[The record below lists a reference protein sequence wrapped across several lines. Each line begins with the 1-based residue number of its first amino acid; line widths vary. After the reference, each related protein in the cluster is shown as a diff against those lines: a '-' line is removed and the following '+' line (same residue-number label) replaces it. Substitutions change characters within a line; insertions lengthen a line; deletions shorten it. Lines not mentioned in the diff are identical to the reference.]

1 MHVFTKKENI
11 VDNFHGTLVED
22 PYRWLEDPEATN
34 TKEWVHAQNSRTEKY
49 LSSYPN
55 RNLIK
60 KRLTE
65 LTNYPKYTVPTK
77 EGDFYYYHKNDGLQ
91 NQSLLYRSKDLNG
104 GNEEIV
110 IDPHYFSKNGTA
122 AITNLSF
129 NKEGTKLAYGISY
142 NGSDWQEIRIK
153 NLLTDEDYPEILEWC
168 KFTQISWTKDDE
180 GFYYNRYPSQDSF
193 SFKDSS
199 YYNKLYWHTL
209 ETSQEEDMII
219 YEDNE
224 QKELSFS
231 PSISD
236 DNKYLLLHV
245 NNGTEP
251 KTNIYYRLLDSND
264 SFTALFKERTDSFFF
279 LGNEDH
285 IFYFH
290 TNINAPKGKIIAIDI
305 HNPQKDSWRE
315 IIPEQQKVISF
326 VKYINNHFVVSMMHN
341 AYNQLHIYTEN
352 GNLENIVDLPKY
364 ITILNAVG
372 KENDDDMYF
381 SYTSFHSIPIVKKYS
396 FSTHKIES
404 IFTEIQLNDD
414 QSYETKQI
422 FYESTDGV
430 KVPMFL
436 TFKKGIKLNG
446 NNPVLLY
453 GYGGYGIS
461 MTPTFSPSQ
470 KLWIESGGIYAV
482 ANIRGGGEF
491 GEEWHLDAILD
502 KKQNSFDD
510 FINASEWLI
519 KNNYTNK
526 NKIAIMGGSNGGLLV
541 GACMTQ
547 RPDLFG
553 AVICLVPVTD
563 MLRFQH
569 FTVGRFWTTE
579 FGNADTS
586 EADFKNMYKYSP
598 LHNVKSRTAY
608 PPTLITTADS
618 DDRVAPCHA
627 KKFAATLQ
635 QTQGED
641 NKTFLR
647 IEKDAGHGL
656 GKPTSK
662 IIEEQTDIYTFL
674 FKQFGMTIHS

>member
-1 MHVFTKKENI
+1 MHVVTKKKNI
-11 VDNFHGTLVED
+11 VDDFHGTLVED
-22 PYRWLEDPEATN
+22 PYRWLEDPESTN
-34 TKEWVHAQNSRTEKY
+34 TKEWVQAQNNRTEKY
-49 LSSYPN
+49 LSSYSN
-55 RNLIK
+55 RDLIK
-60 KRLTE
+60 NRLTE

-91 NQSLLYRSKDLNG
+91 NQSVFYRSKDLNG
-104 GNEEIV
+104 KGEEIV
-110 IDPHYFSKNGTA
+110 INPHSFSEDGTA

-142 NGSDWQEIRIK
+142 NGSDWQEVRIK
-153 NLLTDEDYPEILEWC
+153 NLLTGEDYPEVLEWC
-168 KFTQISWTKDDE
+168 KFTQIAWANNDD
-180 GFYYNRYPSQDSF
+180 GFYYDRYPSQDGF
-193 SFKDSS
+193 SFKDAS
-199 YYNKLYWHTL
+199 YYNKVYWHIL
-209 ETSQEEDMII
+209 GTSQEKDTII
-219 YEDNE
+219 YEDND

-231 PSISD
+231 PIVCD

-251 KTNIYYRLLDSND
+251 KTNIYYRLLESDD
-264 SFTALFKERTDSFFF
+264 PFTALFEKRTDSFNF

-285 IFYFH
+285 IFYFY
-290 TNINAPKGKIIAIDI
+290 TNKDAPKGRIIAIDI
-305 HNPQKDSWRE
+305 HHPQKDHWRE
-315 IIPEQQKVISF
+315 IIPEQEKVISF
-326 VKYINNHFVVSMMHN
+326 VKKINNHFVVSMMHN
-341 AYNQLHIYTEN
+341 AYDALHVYN
-352 GNLENIVDLPKY
+352 MKGNLENVVDLPDY

-372 KENDDDMYF
+372 KDNDDNLF
-381 SYTSFHSIPIVKKYS
+381 LSYSSFHSPPAIHKYS
-396 FSTHKIES
+396 FSTRQIEP
-404 IFTEIQLNDD
+404 IFTESLVDTD

-422 FYESTDGV
+422 FYTSADGTEI
-430 KVPMFL
+430 PMFL
-436 TFKKGIKLNG
+436 TYKKGLELNG

-461 MTPTFSPSQ
+461 MTPSFSPSQ
-470 KLWIESGGIYAV
+470 KLWIESGGVYAV

-491 GEEWHLDAILD
+491 GEKWHLDAILD

-510 FINASEWLI
+510 FIAASEWLI
-519 KNNYTNK
+519 ENNYTNK
-526 NKIAIMGGSNGGLLV
+526 DKIAIMGGSNGGLLV

-547 RPDLFG
+547 QPDLFG

-598 LHNVKSRTAY
+598 LHNVKSGTAY